1 MSHPRKRHASM
12 MENQKKAAEA
22 EAAQTILTAVSSVS
36 APDSSEN
43 SASEAGVVE
52 SEQTSATEANIAP
65 SATHAT
71 ATAPVQH
78 EDFGEESSD
87 DSESGIA
94 FLSPAVGAPS
104 VGKKTRGPAKEKGAK
119 TNNTAAAAAAVMS
132 LQRTHWT
139 KEMVRICDGEPVGVP
154 LEPALYS
161 DHSLLVLFT
170 HSSFL
175 HGIRMRC
182 CCTLCPFTMPRTG
195 SASPSTWVSI

>member
-1 MSHPRKRHASM
+1 M

-22 EAAQTILTAVSSVS
+22 EAAQTVLTAVSSVS

-52 SEQTSATEANIAP
+52 SELTSATEVNSAP

-94 FLSPAVGAPS
+94 FLSPTVGAPS

-139 KEMVRICDGEPVGVP
+139 KEMVRIGHAQSFCFHVC
-154 LEPALYS
+154 PAHLHVLS
-161 DHSLLVLFT
+161 ILFT

-182 CCTLCPFTMPRTG
+182 CCTLCPSTMPRTG
-195 SASPSTWVSI
+195 SASPSTWVSIQ